1 MDELQLVNRL
11 RRIHAALDATVEVD
25 LGKLE
30 AKLIETEHGNS
41 VYQDFSGGLSPE
53 ELENLAF
60 SLIHNIANL
69 HDHLRRW
76 AARTDAR
83 KEDDIDDAF
92 HKSLPL
98 KIMKDLSNV
107 DKHGPPRNR
116 GFSGLA
122 PRLEG
127 VRRSL
132 RITAKPNKGVE
143 ITMGPRGTPQLTG
156 EGSAKAILT
165 GEVVD
170 SDGNRIGELM
180 GLATAAITAWETVA
194 RDLGLQVQDT

>member
-1 MDELQLVNRL
+1 
-11 RRIHAALDATVEVD
+11 
-25 LGKLE
+25 
-30 AKLIETEHGNS
+30 
-41 VYQDFSGGLSPE
+41 
-53 ELENLAF
+53 
-60 SLIHNIANL
+60 LIHNIANL
-69 HDHLRRW
+69 HDHLRKW

-83 KEDDIDDAF
+83 KEDVIDDTF
-92 HKSLPL
+92 DKSLPL

-132 RITAKPNKGVE
+132 RITAKPKKGVE

-194 RDLGLQVQDT
+194 RDLGLKVQDT